1 MKHVKIFEDFVASQE
16 LNEYSTSTLEMSYD
30 ENGGPKSIDYKK
42 WAPVLKAFGVKGM
55 SELVWISGGAN
66 SRIPDEV
73 LDSAKSVKDFDL
85 VSAGWEDPHG
95 KVELNLL
102 KYKGLLI
109 GLCSGSVRYI
119 GALVLYKD
127 IKKWEKIYKEFGA
140 ETY

>member
-1 MKHVKIFEDFVASQE
+1 MKHIKLFEAFVALQK
-16 LNEYSTSTLEMSYD
+16 LNEYSTLEMSYD
-30 ENGGPKSIDYKK
+30 ETEDMEPKSIDYEK
-42 WAPVLKAFGVKGM
+42 WAPVLKAFGIKDM

-66 SRIPDEV
+66 SGIPDEV

-85 VSAGWEDPHG
+85 ESVGNEDPHN
-95 KVELNLL
+95 KVALNLL

-109 GLCSGSVRYI
+109 GSHSDSVRYR
-119 GALVLYKD
+119 GALVLDKD